1 MKKDDLIQKFIE
13 MNEKTITFMDKVSSV
28 LEELNDNNK
37 LHKQA
42 IDVNTQAT
50 KEMTQITKEMIKHL
64 NKIWYILFLV
74 ILALIVLAGAEKV
87 LKFI

>member
-1 MKKDDLIQKFIE
+1 MTKDDLIQKFIDL
-13 MNEKTITFMDKVSSV
+13 NERSIVFMDKVSSV
-28 LEELNDNNK
+28 LSELNDNNK

-42 IDVNTQAT
+42 IDINTQAT
-50 KEMTQITKEMIKHL
+50 KEMTKAF
-64 NKIWYILFLV
+64 NKIWYVFLLV

>member
-1 MKKDDLIQKFIE
+1 MTKDDLIQKFIE
-13 MNEKTITFMDKVSSV
+13 MNERTITFMDKVSLV

-50 KEMTQITKEMIKHL
+50 KEMTQTTREMIKHL

>member
-1 MKKDDLIQKFIE
+1 MTKDDLIQKYIE
-13 MNEKTITFMDKVSSV
+13 LNEKTITFMDKVSSV

-42 IDVNTQAT
+42 IDTNTQAT
-50 KEMTQITKEMIKHL
+50 KEMTKSL
-64 NKIWYILFLV
+64 NKIWNMFIRVWYIFVLT

-87 LKFI
+87 LKFL

>member
-1 MKKDDLIQKFIE
+1 MTKDDLIQKFIE

-50 KEMTQITKEMIKHL
+50 KEMTKAF
-64 NKIWYILFLV
+64 NKIWYIFLLI